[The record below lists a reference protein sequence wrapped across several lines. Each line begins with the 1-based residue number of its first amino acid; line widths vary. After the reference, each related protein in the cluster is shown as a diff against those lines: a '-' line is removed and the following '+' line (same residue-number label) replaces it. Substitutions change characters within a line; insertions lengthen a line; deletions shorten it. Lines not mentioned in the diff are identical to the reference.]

1 MRVLGLDT
9 STTSTGYAVLDN
21 DKLISYGT
29 IKTPKKVDLI
39 DKIIYIEEHIK
50 QIIKAKKVE
59 FIVIEDLAM
68 TRSAATTKALS
79 GLLYDLLVEFR
90 KREILVVTARPSEW
104 RKVCGIKGKKRDEL
118 KQSAIKFVKQRYK
131 IDVNDDEADAIG
143 IAKFG
148 SELEVEENYI

>member
-50 QIIKAKKVE
+50 QIIKAKKIE

-90 KREILVVTARPSEW
+90 KREILVVTVRPSEW

-118 KQSAIKFVKQRYK
+118 KQNAIKFVKQRYK

-148 SELEVEENYI
+148 SELEIEENYI

>member
-1 MRVLGLDT
+1 MRILGLDT

-21 DKLISYGT
+21 DKLLSYGT
-29 IKTPKKVDLI
+29 IKTPKKADLI

-50 QIIKAKKVE
+50 QIIKAKEVE

-90 KREILVVTARPSEW
+90 KKELLVVQVRPSQW
-104 RKVCGIKGKKRDEL
+104 RSVCGIKGKCRKEL
-118 KQSAIKFVKQRYK
+118 KENAIQHVKNVYN
-131 IDVNDDEADAIG
+131 INVNDDEADSIC
-143 IAKFG
+143 IAEFG
-148 SELEVEENYI
+148 NSLEVEYD

>member
-1 MRVLGLDT
+1 MKILGLDT

-29 IKTPKKVDLI
+29 IKTPKKADLI

-50 QIIKAKKVE
+50 QIIKAKEVE

-68 TRSAATTKALS
+68 TRSATTTKALS

-90 KREILVVTARPSEW
+90 KKELLVVQARPSEW
-104 RKVCGIKGKKRDEL
+104 RSKCSIKGKGRQEL
-118 KQSAIKFVKQRYK
+118 KTNAINHVKTVYN
-131 IDVNDDEADAIG
+131 IDVNDDEADAIC
-143 IAKFG
+143 IAEYG
-148 SELEVEENYI
+148 SKLKIEEV